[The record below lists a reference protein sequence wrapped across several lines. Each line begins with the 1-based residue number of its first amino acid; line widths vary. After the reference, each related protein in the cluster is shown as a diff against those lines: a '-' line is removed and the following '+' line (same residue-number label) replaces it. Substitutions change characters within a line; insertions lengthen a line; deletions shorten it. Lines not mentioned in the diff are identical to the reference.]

1 MKGKCKDELQGLD
14 SADQSTWAQV
24 QGPCIREATVWAS
37 RTLRVGSGMGARQG
51 FPAHAVPGFVLAG
64 WTSVGTACLYG
75 GALGPPSSAGMA
87 VVRREV
93 ALL

>member
-1 MKGKCKDELQGLD
+1 M
-14 SADQSTWAQV
+14 
-24 QGPCIREATVWAS
+24 
-37 RTLRVGSGMGARQG
+37 GSGMGARQG